1 METILITG
9 GTGLV
14 GKQLSRHLNE
24 HGYNVIILTRKLP
37 KKGTHPQ
44 LSYALWDVAKK
55 HVDVAALQKADHIIH
70 LAGAGVMDK
79 KWTDDFKKEIISSR
93 ADSAALLID
102 ALKKNEHKVKTFTS
116 ASAIGYYGEDEPGKI
131 PFEETAPA
139 DNAFLGKVC
148 RLWEESVEPVKEL
161 DIRLVKI
168 RIGIVMSK
176 EGGALKEF
184 ITPLKAGLAT
194 VLGSGRQVMSWI
206 HLDDLCALF
215 RFALQNETM
224 HGAYNG
230 VAPYPVTNK
239 TLVTTLAKKRNGK
252 LYIRVPVPA
261 FMLKLIM
268 GGRSIEILKSTT
280 VSSKKTEASGFTFHY
295 ADIDAAMENLF
306 P

>member
-1 METILITG
+1 METVLITG

-24 HGYNVIILTRKLP
+24 KGYNVIILTRKLP
-37 KKGTHPQ
+37 GKGTHPQ

-55 HVDVAALQKADHIIH
+55 TIDVAALQKADHIIH

-79 KWTDDFKKEIISSR
+79 KWTDAFKKEIISSR

-102 ALKKNEHKVKTFTS
+102 ALKKKENKVKTFIS

-139 DNAFLGKVC
+139 DSAFLGEVC
-148 RLWEESVEPVKEL
+148 RLWEASVEPVKEQE
-161 DIRLVKI
+161 IRLVKI
-168 RIGIVMSK
+168 RIGIVLSR

-184 ITPLKAGLAT
+184 VTPLKFGLAT
-194 VLGSGRQVMSWI
+194 VLGSGKQVMSWI
-206 HLDDLCALF
+206 HVEDLCALF
-215 RFALQNETM
+215 SYALENKKMQ
-224 HGAYNG
+224 GAYNG
-230 VAPYPVTNK
+230 VAPYPVNNK
-239 TLVTTLAKKRNGK
+239 TLVTMLAKKRNGN
-252 LYIRVPVPA
+252 LFLRVPVPA

-268 GGRSIEILKSTT
+268 GGRSIEILKSAT